1 MIGLARY
8 YVKVLV
14 YVSIYLFVQVNT
26 TATFKFVVS
35 SVPFTSLW
43 GADALTDAW
52 RAYPE
57 EKAAILNALHSVPNV
72 VILSGD
78 RHEFAAVEFNGDQND
93 NGVLEFTTSPMSMFY
108 VPFVRTLKKASEAV
122 VQRVKTEIVSTD
134 DGEEVVTTR
143 YEIPQERVLRYIASG
158 NYKWYVPNSCP
169 VVTF

>member
-14 YVSIYLFVQVNT
+14 YISIYLFVQVNT

-78 RHEFAAVEFNGDQND
+78 RHEFAAVERR
-93 NGVLEFTTSPMSMFY
+93 L
-108 VPFVRTLKKASEAV
+108 
-122 VQRVKTEIVSTD
+122 
-134 DGEEVVTTR
+134 VTH
-143 YEIPQERVLRYIASG
+143 
-158 NYKWYVPNSCP
+158 
-169 VVTF
+169 